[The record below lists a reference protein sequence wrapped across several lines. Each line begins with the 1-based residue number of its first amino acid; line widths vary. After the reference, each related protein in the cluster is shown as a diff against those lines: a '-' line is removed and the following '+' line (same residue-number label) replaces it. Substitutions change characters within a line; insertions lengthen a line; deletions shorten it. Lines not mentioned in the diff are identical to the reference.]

1 MEYFDLLQFAME
13 ERYMMM
19 EKISRRNFLKV
30 MGLAGTACAMTVL
43 TGCDDSTTVPAGDGS
58 VPLSDLKPFNGSVA
72 WNNVVP
78 EDPFGNTYSSSSNY
92 MVFRSYKCGWE
103 KTRFEYVHFHDM
115 VENTFCG
122 TVEYNLN
129 KKYSKLT
136 MKLNPYKEIG
146 EKGWGL
152 IRIYADNKLVATSP
166 EIRQKNKDTVEF
178 EVDIKSVEYLKIEPV
193 VTPAFSTEYDGEII
207 IRDVKLWP

>member
-1 MEYFDLLQFAME
+1 
-13 ERYMMM
+13 
-19 EKISRRNFLKV
+19 
-30 MGLAGTACAMTVL
+30 
-43 TGCDDSTTVPAGDGS
+43 
-58 VPLSDLKPFNGSVA
+58 
-72 WNNVVP
+72 
-78 EDPFGNTYSSSSNY
+78 
-92 MVFRSYKCGWE
+92 
-103 KTRFEYVHFHDM
+103 
-115 VENTFCG
+115 
-122 TVEYNLN
+122 
-129 KKYSKLT
+129 

-207 IRDVKLWP
+207 IRDVKTLAVNNLGKVHIKSNPAVWAFGVTGSYHLKNLGIETSSTLFTKFKFFTT

>member
-1 MEYFDLLQFAME
+1 
-13 ERYMMM
+13 MM

-103 KTRFEYVHFHDM
+103 KIRFEYVHFHGM

-129 KKYSKLT
+129 K
-136 MKLNPYKEIG
+136 NIV
-146 EKGWGL
+146 
-152 IRIYADNKLVATSP
+152 N
-166 EIRQKNKDTVEF
+166 
-178 EVDIKSVEYLKIEPV
+178 
-193 VTPAFSTEYDGEII
+193 
-207 IRDVKLWP
+207 